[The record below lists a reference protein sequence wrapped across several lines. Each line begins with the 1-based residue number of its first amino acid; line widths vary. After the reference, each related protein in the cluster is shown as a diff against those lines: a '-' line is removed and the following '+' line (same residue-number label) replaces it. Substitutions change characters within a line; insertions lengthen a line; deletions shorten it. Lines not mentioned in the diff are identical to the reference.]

1 MLEIMGLN
9 KDRITSLEL
18 LDQINIFRKQEG
30 NRAELQ
36 HKDLLKIIRNEFE
49 EEINE
54 GKISLVE
61 YKDKKGELR
70 PMYILTYNQAKQVLL
85 RESKF
90 VRRAVIHYVER
101 LEEELQKDFIEKF
114 AEQFDDVDINA
125 LSAETKF
132 REIDGYTSLVALLI
146 ITMIDEEY
154 NVTVT
159 GDDMKQQVT
168 IGDLF
173 NLVASR
179 L

>member
-1 MLEIMGLN
+1 M
-9 KDRITSLEL
+9 EL
-18 LDQINIFRKQEG
+18 
-30 NRAELQ
+30 
-36 HKDLLKIIRNEFE
+36 
-49 EEINE
+49 
-54 GKISLVE
+54 
-61 YKDKKGELR
+61 
-70 PMYILTYNQAKQVLL
+70 
-85 RESKF
+85 
-90 VRRAVIHYVER
+90 
-101 LEEELQKDFIEKF
+101 KDFIEKF

-125 LSAETKF
+125 LSTETKF

-154 NVTVT
+154 NVTIT

>member
-1 MLEIMGLN
+1 M
-9 KDRITSLEL
+9 EL
-18 LDQINIFRKQEG
+18 
-30 NRAELQ
+30 
-36 HKDLLKIIRNEFE
+36 
-49 EEINE
+49 
-54 GKISLVE
+54 
-61 YKDKKGELR
+61 
-70 PMYILTYNQAKQVLL
+70 
-85 RESKF
+85 
-90 VRRAVIHYVER
+90 
-101 LEEELQKDFIEKF
+101 KDFIEKF
-114 AEQFDDVDINA
+114 AEQFDDVDVTT

-159 GDDMKQQVT
+159 GDDMKKQVT

>member
-1 MLEIMGLN
+1 M
-9 KDRITSLEL
+9 EL
-18 LDQINIFRKQEG
+18 
-30 NRAELQ
+30 
-36 HKDLLKIIRNEFE
+36 
-49 EEINE
+49 
-54 GKISLVE
+54 
-61 YKDKKGELR
+61 
-70 PMYILTYNQAKQVLL
+70 
-85 RESKF
+85 
-90 VRRAVIHYVER
+90 
-101 LEEELQKDFIEKF
+101 KDFIGKF
-114 AEQFDDVDINA
+114 AEQFDDVDINT

>member
-1 MLEIMGLN
+1 M
-9 KDRITSLEL
+9 EL
-18 LDQINIFRKQEG
+18 
-30 NRAELQ
+30 
-36 HKDLLKIIRNEFE
+36 
-49 EEINE
+49 
-54 GKISLVE
+54 
-61 YKDKKGELR
+61 
-70 PMYILTYNQAKQVLL
+70 
-85 RESKF
+85 
-90 VRRAVIHYVER
+90 
-101 LEEELQKDFIEKF
+101 KDFIGKF
-114 AEQFDDVDINA
+114 AEQFDDVDINV